1 MDSYLLVV
9 SGVDPRWGD
18 QSESAVVVRA
28 GPVRLVPVPRTKIRG
43 QRDTKTIRLL
53 FTRLALGP
61 KSWSCSTSESGVALE
76 RRQDTPELAYGLG
89 SHRMRCGEAV
99 VNR

>member
-1 MDSYLLVV
+1 M
-9 SGVDPRWGD
+9 
-18 QSESAVVVRA
+18 
-28 GPVRLVPVPRTKIRG
+28 
-43 QRDTKTIRLL
+43 KTIRLL

-61 KSWSCSTSESGVALE
+61 KSWSCITSESGVALE

-89 SHRMRCGEAV
+89 SHRARCGEAV